1 MSRRHQPYTPH
12 TRRPGGTTTAAAR
25 CITTRTRPEV
35 QFPSA
40 AAAPHDRRHRRTST
54 HGLAAPP
61 PPDPELVI
69 RNRRAAT
76 TRGRRADDADEYD
89 VYVERRSRSRSRSR
103 RRYDYGYGV
112 PERRYGEE
120 VVVEMPAGGGDG
132 DEGEEGDEVFE
143 PVRPVLGVREAA
155 GMRYGD
161 FRLSKRSKEVFG
173 VLAREPGGGEEEEG
187 GKDEG
192 VQAARRS
199 EGERGSEKRFRV
211 LFSRWLENGS
221 GGEDPVAELMVE
233 PEVEVGVKR
242 KWKGRGELFEWV

>member
-12 TRRPGGTTTAAAR
+12 TRHPAGGSTTTNAR

-40 AAAPHDRRHRRTST
+40 AAPHDRRHRRTST
-54 HGLAAPP
+54 HGLAPPP

-76 TRGRRADDADEYD
+76 TRGRRADDADDEYD
-89 VYVERRSRSRSRSR
+89 VYVERRSRSRSR
-103 RRYDYGYGV
+103 RRYDYGYGYGV

-120 VVVEMPAGGGDG
+120 VVVEMPAGGGGGED
-132 DEGEEGDEVFE
+132 GEEGDET
-143 PVRPVLGVREAA
+143 VRPVLGYREAA

-173 VLAREPGGGEEEEG
+173 VLAREPGGGGEEEG
-187 GKDEG
+187 GKEEG
-192 VQAARRS
+192 VQAARRP
-199 EGERGSEKRFRV
+199 EGERGSEKRFKV
-211 LFSRWLENGS
+211 LFSEWLENGS
-221 GGEDPVAELMVE
+221 GGEDPVAELVVE